1 MDTTTATTAA
11 SGTHTHAAPFQVDL
25 QLQDGYTMEVD
36 PHLDGVAPFLVDEP
50 PPLGAGRGPNPTRLL
65 ATALASCL
73 SASLLFSMRKL
84 RLDVRD
90 LRTRAT
96 GTLGRNER
104 GRLRVTGIHVE
115 LMPTIAR
122 ADLDRLPRAVGT
134 FEDYC
139 VVTQSVRPTLDVT
152 VTVTPTAA

>member
-1 MDTTTATTAA
+1 MDATASQTAA
-11 SGTHTHAAPFQVDL
+11 AGTHTHPAPFRVDL
-25 QLQDGYTMEVD
+25 HLQDGYAMEVD
-36 PHLDGVAPFLVDEP
+36 PHLAGVDPFVVDEP

-73 SASLLFSMRKL
+73 SASLLFSMRKQ
-84 RLDVRD
+84 RIDVRD

-115 LMPTIAR
+115 LMPTIAQ
-122 ADLDRLPRAVGT
+122 ADLERLQRSVQI

-152 VTVTPTAA
+152 VTVTPTGV